1 MVATLQ
7 GVDPSTGTLRLR
19 LVGWMTFNTDNDF
32 HPDHGEGDRKQE
44 YEEERCHLEEVQDL
58 QVILSDGDENK
69 KVELV
74 DIIVATIA

>member
-1 MVATLQ
+1 M
-7 GVDPSTGTLRLR
+7 
-19 LVGWMTFNTDNDF
+19 
-32 HPDHGEGDRKQE
+32 
-44 YEEERCHLEEVQDL
+44 EEVQDL